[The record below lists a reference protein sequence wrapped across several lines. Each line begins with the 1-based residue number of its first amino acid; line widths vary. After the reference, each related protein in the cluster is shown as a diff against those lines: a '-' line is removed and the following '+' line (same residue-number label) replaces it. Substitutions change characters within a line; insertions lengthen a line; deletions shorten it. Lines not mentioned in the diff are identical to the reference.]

1 MMSFATKMV
10 QYMKKSLDVMKPF
23 NFIAN
28 IIYFASPLGCYIEIP
43 L

>member
-23 NFIAN
+23 NFIEN
-28 IIYFASPLGCYIEIP
+28 IIYFVSPLVCYIEV
-43 L
+43 LL

>member
-1 MMSFATKMV
+1 MMNFATEMV

-23 NFIAN
+23 NFIEN